1 LLNFKFRLQK
11 YKKWFGKL
19 LLYDIFDKSIFNT
32 LINKNMPI
40 TANYPDRK
48 SWLKI
53 PENSDFPIQNI
64 PFGVFI
70 TKEDIITI
78 GTRIGDYVI
87 DLGALQ
93 KLNYFEGID
102 LTDDMFMQDTLNDFI
117 SDGKKTW
124 RLVRNRIADIFD
136 ANNTKLKSNKQH
148 LDLVIFKID
157 EVEMQLPVQIGDYTD
172 FYSSKEHATNVGMM
186 FRDPAN
192 ALLPNWLHIPV
203 GYHGRSSTIV
213 PSGIPVHRPMGQT
226 LPDGEKSPVFGPSR
240 SIDFELEMGFITT
253 DANVMGENIPVHEAE
268 DYIFGMV
275 LLNDWS
281 ARDIQKWEYVPLGPF
296 LAKNFATSISP
307 WIVTMDALEPFR
319 TKGPKQDPTPLP
331 YLQQK
336 GKNAFDIHLEV
347 AIAPENAE
355 AKVVSKSN
363 FKYMYWSMS
372 QQLAHHTSNG
382 CRVNSGDMMGSGTIS
397 GSEKD
402 SFGSMLE
409 LTWGGKNPI
418 TMADGS
424 ERKFINDNDTVI
436 MKGFCKNNEV
446 RIGFGEVSSKLLPPF
461 VRK

>member
-1 LLNFKFRLQK
+1 
-11 YKKWFGKL
+11 
-19 LLYDIFDKSIFNT
+19 
-32 LINKNMPI
+32 MPI
-40 TANYPDRK
+40 TANEPNRK
-48 SWLKI
+48 SWLEV
-53 PENSDFPIQNI
+53 PQESDFPIQNI
-64 PFGVFI
+64 PFGVFL
-70 TKEDIITI
+70 TRENVVTV
-78 GTRIGDYVI
+78 GTRIGNFAI

-93 KLNYFEGID
+93 QLNYFEDIE

-117 SDGKKTW
+117 SDGQKTW
-124 RLVRNRIADIFD
+124 RQVRNRIADIFD
-136 ANNTKLKSNKQH
+136 AENPKLRDNSEHKKI
-148 LDLVIFKID
+148 VIFNMD
-157 EVEMQLPVQIGDYTD
+157 EVEMQLPVLIGDYTD
-172 FYSSKEHATNVGMM
+172 FYSSKEHATNVGKM
-186 FRDPAN
+186 FRDPEN

-203 GYHGRSSTIV
+203 GYHGRSSTII

-226 LPDGEKSPVFGPSR
+226 LPNGETTPVFGPSR
-240 SIDFELEMGFITT
+240 LIDFELETAFITT
-253 DANVMGENIPVHEAE
+253 DVNIMGENIPIHEAE

-296 LAKNFATSISP
+296 LAKNFASSISP

-319 TKGPKQDPTPLP
+319 TKSPKQEPTPLP

-336 GKNAFDIHLEV
+336 GKHSFDINLEV
-347 AIAPENAE
+347 AIQPENGDAT
-355 AKVVSKSN
+355 VVSRTN
-363 FKYMYWSMS
+363 FKYMYWTMS

-397 GSEKD
+397 GPTRD

-418 TMADGS
+418 VLSDGT
-424 ERKFINDNDTVI
+424 ERKFINDYDTVI
-436 MKGFCKNNEV
+436 MKGFCKNSNF

>member
-1 LLNFKFRLQK
+1 
-11 YKKWFGKL
+11 
-19 LLYDIFDKSIFNT
+19 
-32 LINKNMPI
+32 MPI
-40 TANYPDRK
+40 TANDTNRK
-48 SWLKI
+48 SWLEV
-53 PENSDFPIQNI
+53 PANSDFPIQNI
-64 PFGVFI
+64 PFGVFL
-70 TKEDIITI
+70 TKENIVTV
-78 GTRIGDYVI
+78 GTRIGDFAI

-93 KLNYFEGID
+93 QLNYFEGIE

-117 SDGKKTW
+117 SDGQKTW
-124 RLVRNRIADIFD
+124 RLVRNRIAELFD
-136 ANNTKLKSNKQH
+136 ATNPKLQNNAKD
-148 LDLVIFKID
+148 LDIIIFKMED
-157 EVEMQLPVQIGDYTD
+157 VEMQLPVLIGDYTD
-172 FYSSKEHATNVGMM
+172 FYSSKEHATNVGKM
-186 FRDPAN
+186 FRDPEN

-203 GYHGRSSTIV
+203 GYHGRSSSIV

-226 LPDGEKSPVFGPSR
+226 LPNGETTPVFGPSR
-240 SIDFELEMGFITT
+240 SVDFELETAFITT
-253 DANVMGENIPVHEAE
+253 DVNIMGENIAVTEAE

-319 TKGPKQDPTPLP
+319 TKGPKQEPTPLP

-336 GKNAFDIHLEV
+336 GKHSFDINLEV
-347 AIAPENAE
+347 AIQPENA
-355 AKVVSKSN
+355 KPTVVSHSN
-363 FKYMYWSMS
+363 FKYLYWSMC

-397 GSEKD
+397 GPTED

-418 TMADGS
+418 KLNDGT

-436 MKGFCKNNEV
+436 MKGFCQNGHV

-461 VRK
+461 VRQ

>member
-1 LLNFKFRLQK
+1 
-11 YKKWFGKL
+11 
-19 LLYDIFDKSIFNT
+19 
-32 LINKNMPI
+32 MPI
-40 TANYPDRK
+40 TANDTNRK
-48 SWLKI
+48 SWLEV
-53 PENSDFPIQNI
+53 PANSDFPIQNI
-64 PFGVFI
+64 PFGVFL
-70 TKEDIITI
+70 TKENIVTV
-78 GTRIGDYVI
+78 GTRIGDFAI

-93 KLNYFEGID
+93 QLNYFEGIE

-117 SDGKKTW
+117 SDGQKTW
-124 RLVRNRIADIFD
+124 RLVRNRIAELFDVTNSKLQDNNKDRDII
-136 ANNTKLKSNKQH
+136 
-148 LDLVIFKID
+148 IFKMED
-157 EVEMQLPVQIGDYTD
+157 VEMQLPVLIGDYTD
-172 FYSSKEHATNVGMM
+172 FYSSKEHATNVGKM
-186 FRDPAN
+186 FRDPEN

-226 LPDGEKSPVFGPSR
+226 LPNGETTPVFGPSR
-240 SIDFELEMGFITT
+240 SVDFELETAFITT
-253 DANVMGENIPVHEAE
+253 DVNIMGENIAVTEAE

-296 LAKNFATSISP
+296 LAKNFASSISP

-319 TKGPKQDPTPLP
+319 TKGPKQEPTPLP

-336 GKNAFDIHLEV
+336 GKHSFDINLEV
-347 AIAPENAE
+347 AIQPENA
-355 AKVVSKSN
+355 KPTVVSQSN
-363 FKYMYWSMS
+363 FKYLYWSMC

-397 GSEKD
+397 GPTED

-418 TMADGS
+418 KMSDGT

-436 MKGFCKNNEV
+436 MKGFCQNGQV

-461 VRK
+461 VRQ